1 MNAEEIE
8 KEMTEYPLW
17 TQIACSRQAAILL
30 VGLVLL
36 VIVFKK
42 QISELKIVSQIFIV
56 MIVGFI
62 VLMTSEVIDDTQKI
76 SELVDFDDLM
86 RMKVDKHLITSAFII
101 LFAYSIQ
108 FMVFPTY
115 VELEKKSNERFSRV
129 IVGSSAIYT
138 LAYLS
143 LGVIGALMFGESL

>member
-1 MNAEEIE
+1 
-8 KEMTEYPLW
+8 MTEYPLW

-30 VGLVLL
+30 VGFVLL

-62 VLMTSEVIDDTQKI
+62 VLMTSEVMDDTQKI
-76 SELVDFDDLM
+76 SATVDFDDLM
-86 RMKVDKHLITSAFII
+86 RIKVDKHLITSVFII
-101 LFAYSIQ
+101 LFAFAIQ

-115 VELEKKSNERFSRV
+115 VELDKRSNERFGRV
-129 IVGSSAIYT
+129 IVGSTAIYT
-138 LAYLS
+138 LAYLAC
-143 LGVIGALMFGESL
+143 GIIGAMMFGESL